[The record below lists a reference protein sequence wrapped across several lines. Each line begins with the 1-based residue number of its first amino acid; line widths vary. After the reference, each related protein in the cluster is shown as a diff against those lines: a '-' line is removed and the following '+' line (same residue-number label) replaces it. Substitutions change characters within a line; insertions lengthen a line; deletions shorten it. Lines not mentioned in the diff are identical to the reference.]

1 MAEIRFNPLTRDWVM
16 IASHR
21 QARPQMPK
29 DWCPFCPGSGKVP
42 DEGYDVLRYPNDFP
56 ALSVCPPEPDVVSG
70 EFFRAAPAYG
80 RCEVLLYSP
89 GHDAKLRDL
98 PDAHMGKLS
107 DMWLDCYRDFAS
119 DEKIKY
125 VMIFEN
131 RGEAVGVTMP
141 HPHGQVYGYPFI
153 PKKLEVEL
161 DANRRHLD
169 ETGRC
174 LFCDILD
181 AEHSDG
187 QRIIFENEFFT
198 VFLPFASEYPY
209 GIQIMANRHASSL
222 QDLSERELKIFGYTV
237 RDCVGMLDSLFDS
250 DFPYMMCMHGAP
262 VNSGGQPFHFHVEF
276 FPPMRSADKQKFNAS
291 SETGAWAHCNPTCPE
306 EKAAE
311 LRAAY
316 TKYKQKS

>member
-1 MAEIRFNPLTRDWVM
+1 M

-21 QARPQMPK
+21 QARPQMPA

-42 DEGYDVLRYPNDFP
+42 DEGYEVLRYQNDFP
-56 ALSVCPPEPDVVSG
+56 ALSVSPPEPDVASAG
-70 EFFRAAPAYG
+70 LLQAGPAYG

-89 GHDAKLRDL
+89 KHDAKLRELSDE
-98 PDAHMGKLS
+98 HMGRLS
-107 DMWLDCYRDFAS
+107 DMWLDCIRDFSA

-153 PKKLEVEL
+153 PKKLAVEL
-161 DANRRHLD
+161 DANLRHIE

-174 LFCDILD
+174 LFCDVLA
-181 AEHSDG
+181 AERADG
-187 QRIIFENEFFT
+187 RRIVFENEYFT
-198 VFLPFASEYPY
+198 VYLPFSSEYPY
-209 GIQIMANRHASSL
+209 GVNIMANRHVSSMPEMN
-222 QDLSERELKIFGYTV
+222 ERELRTLGTTV
-237 RDCVGMLDSLFDS
+237 RDCVGMLDSLFDY

-262 VNSGGQPFHFHVEF
+262 VNSGEAPFHFHVEF
-276 FPPMRSADKQKFNAS
+276 FPPMRSANKQKFNAS
-291 SETGAWAHCNPTCPE
+291 SETGGWAHCNPTCPE

-316 TKYKQKS
+316 AKYKQTTFQK